1 MSGSLPVN
9 PKEWELEAKFHD
21 DKTTH
26 FSGTPS
32 EEVWKRGQA
41 LGRGGFGEVWK
52 ETWDETNVSNRSEK
66 RPRVRAVKRIR
77 KTDKAT
83 QELPNLIKLSTKKYY
98 GRDHLQHFV
107 EFFGWFQDQHN
118 IYVSMEYIPNHDLQQ
133 HIQERHGNAN
143 GFDESEGAFIVTEIT
158 KALKFMHEKNVM
170 HRDLKPAN
178 ILIYKPAPYW
188 QIKLADFGISKD
200 IEVPGAHTKA
210 GTDGYMAP
218 EVADTNRKIPYT
230 SAVDIWS
237 LGAVTFCIQTGKPP
251 FQDTLAV
258 GRYIDGKG
266 TFPFDYL
273 LGFTGKLVVFI
284 MQLMDIV
291 PARRPSVN
299 QVLQHAWVN
308 TRGDVPLDQE

>member
-1 MSGSLPVN
+1 MSGSLSVN
-9 PKEWELEAKFHD
+9 LKEWELEAKLHD

-32 EEVWKRGQA
+32 EQVWKRDHA

-52 ETWDETNVSNRSEK
+52 ETWDETNGSNRSEK

-83 QELPNLIKLSTKKYY
+83 QELPNLIKLSTKRYY

-143 GFDESEGAFIVTEIT
+143 GFDESEGAFIVMEIT

-178 ILIYKPAPYW
+178 ILIYKPAPHW
-188 QIKLADFGISKD
+188 KIKLADFGISKD
-200 IEVPGAHTKA
+200 IELAGAHTKA

-266 TFPFDYL
+266 TFPLDHL
-273 LGFTGKLVVFI
+273 LRFTGKLVVFI

-291 PARRPSVN
+291 PTRRPSVD

-308 TRGDVPLDQE
+308 TRGDVPQDQE